1 MFVILIYWVIKLS
14 DLDLSKLLGTDLVA
28 IFKDSIASNM
38 ENDSTDLI
46 QLKSTQLK

>member
-14 DLDLSKLLGTDLVA
+14 DLDLSKLLGTLVA